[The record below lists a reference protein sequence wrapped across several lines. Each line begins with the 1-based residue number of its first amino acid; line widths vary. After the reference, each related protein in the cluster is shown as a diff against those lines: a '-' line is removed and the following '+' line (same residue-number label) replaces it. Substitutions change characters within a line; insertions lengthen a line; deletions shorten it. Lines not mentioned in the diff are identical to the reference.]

1 MDPGEAEVKENSED
15 DNYNRSMDT
24 FQKNYMRDKIIQYLI
39 KQKEFFDKLLTRT
52 IFKIPNVFG
61 SEIVKICQ
69 REKVD
74 VPLILTKIF
83 S

>member
-1 MDPGEAEVKENSED
+1 MDPGEVKENSEEH
-15 DNYNRSMDT
+15 NYNRTVDDVQSS
-24 FQKNYMRDKIIQYLI
+24 YMRDKIIQFLT

-74 VPLILTKIF
+74 VPLILTQIF

>member
-1 MDPGEAEVKENSED
+1 MDPGEVKENSEE
-15 DNYNRSMDT
+15 DNYHRSMVN
-24 FQKNYMRDKIIQYLI
+24 FQANYMKDKIILFLT